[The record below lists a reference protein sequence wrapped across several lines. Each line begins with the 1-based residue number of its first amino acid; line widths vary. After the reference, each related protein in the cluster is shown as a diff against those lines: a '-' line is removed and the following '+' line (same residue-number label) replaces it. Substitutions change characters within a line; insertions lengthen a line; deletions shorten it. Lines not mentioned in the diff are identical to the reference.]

1 MINQD
6 INRYQL
12 STMSFLPSLSYY
24 LIPTLTDIDH
34 YERYLVT
41 ERHKSAYLIL

>member
-24 LIPTLTDIDH
+24 LISTLTDIDH

-41 ERHKSAYLIL
+41 ERHNSYLML